1 MAGGGAQSG
10 HLAFEVYNSRCGNSC
25 NYSVLKRT
33 KNGNSNGE
41 GDVLWRLCRWLL
53 EGTGGR
59 TTNNSGL
66 GISTPDFFSRIGRY

>member
-41 GDVLWRLCRWLL
+41 GGCIVA
-53 EGTGGR
+53 
-59 TTNNSGL
+59 
-66 GISTPDFFSRIGRY
+66 IM